1 MSSLGH
7 SSGQEDEFYL
17 SSEELG
23 ALSLVVKY
31 TEVTSEAAGLQIP
44 AHLQVLG

>member
-1 MSSLGH
+1 MSSLRH

-17 SSEELG
+17 SSEELSS
-23 ALSLVVKY
+23 LSLVAKY
-31 TEVTSEAAGLQIP
+31 TEATSQAVGLQIP